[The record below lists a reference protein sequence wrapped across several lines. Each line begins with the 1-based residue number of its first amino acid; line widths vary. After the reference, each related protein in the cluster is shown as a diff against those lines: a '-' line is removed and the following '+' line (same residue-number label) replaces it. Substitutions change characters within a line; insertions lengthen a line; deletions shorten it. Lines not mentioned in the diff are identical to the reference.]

1 MFLLAN
7 INSLASNKACSE
19 IGTWTAI
26 WSPSKSA
33 LNGVHTNG
41 CNLIAF
47 PLTKTG
53 SKAWI
58 DKRCNVGAR
67 FNKTNLP
74 LIASATYGQI
84 TGSWSSI
91 IFLACLTVVAS
102 FLAIKSWII
111 QGSNNFAAIS
121 RGIPHWYI
129 LSSGPT
135 TITERPE

>member
-1 MFLLAN
+1 MPKTISCDGLIIGSPSLGPKMFLLAN

-53 SKAWI
+53 SKA
-58 DKRCNVGAR
+58 
-67 FNKTNLP
+67 
-74 LIASATYGQI
+74 
-84 TGSWSSI
+84 
-91 IFLACLTVVAS
+91 
-102 FLAIKSWII
+102 
-111 QGSNNFAAIS
+111 
-121 RGIPHWYI
+121 
-129 LSSGPT
+129 
-135 TITERPE
+135 